1 MAKPGIPLLLAG
13 INRPPGRLESDTEE
27 EDLLEV
33 ITEAIHHDLHPK
45 RFKVKSAKQEL
56 ETIEL
61 SVAL

>member
-13 INRPPGRLESDTEE
+13 INRPPSRLESDTE

>member
-13 INRPPGRLESDTEE
+13 INRPPSRLESDTEE

-45 RFKVKSAKQEL
+45 RLKVKSAKQEL